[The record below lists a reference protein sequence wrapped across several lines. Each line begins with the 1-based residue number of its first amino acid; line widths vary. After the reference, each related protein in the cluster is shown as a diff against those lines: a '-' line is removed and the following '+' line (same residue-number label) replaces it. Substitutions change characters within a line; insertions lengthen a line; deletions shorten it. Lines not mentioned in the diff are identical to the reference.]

1 MSVASNGKVAL
12 ITGVTGQD
20 GAYLSELLLS
30 KGYTVHGVKRRSSSF
45 NTGRIEHLYQDPHE
59 KDPRFILHYGD
70 MTDSGL
76 DLIASL
82 ITFYAV
88 RYAAEPPDA
97 EHRFGHG
104 KAEAFASLTQAGL
117 VFASAALIGQEAVR
131 AFARTEPP
139 EHGAL
144 GVGVMAASIVLTLML
159 IRAQTEVTRKTR
171 SVAVSGDRAHYA
183 ADLASNAVSLVG
195 VGAASL
201 LHLAWV
207 DAAAGLIVALWLLWG
222 AIGVF
227 REASHQLMDHELP
240 LEDRER
246 IIALLTADPRV
257 LGVHQVR
264 TRASGPYMHVQAHMD
279 LDPTLVLSVAHA
291 VMVAAENRVLE
302 AFPAADILLH
312 PDPRGMAEPHGGAF
326 GEAPPR

>member
-1 MSVASNGKVAL
+1 MSAPFAPALTAAESLVLTRRVTTLSVGVAAVLIAIKGVAWLMGHSVA
-12 ITGVTGQD
+12 
-20 GAYLSELLLS
+20 LLASLA
-30 KGYTVHGVKRRSSSF
+30 
-45 NTGRIEHLYQDPHE
+45 
-59 KDPRFILHYGD
+59 
-70 MTDSGL
+70 DSGL
-76 DLIASL
+76 DLVASL

-88 RYAAEPPDA
+88 RYAAVPPDA

-104 KAEAFASLTQAGL
+104 KAEAFASLTQGGL
-117 VFASAALIGQEAVR
+117 VFASAALIGQEAIR
-131 AFARTEPP
+131 AFGRAAPP

-144 GVGVMAASIVLTLML
+144 GVGVMAASIVLTLLL
-159 IRAQTEVTRKTR
+159 IRAQTEVTKRTR

-195 VGAASL
+195 LGAASL

-207 DAAAGLIVALWLLWG
+207 DAAAGLAVALWLLWG

-227 REASHQLMDHELP
+227 REAAHQLMDHELP

-279 LDPTLVLSVAHA
+279 LDPALVLSVAHA

-302 AFPAADILLH
+302 VFPAADILLH
-312 PDPRGMAEPHGGAF
+312 PDPRGAAEPHGGAF
-326 GEAPPR
+326 GEAPPG

>member
-1 MSVASNGKVAL
+1 MSTPTAHALTAAESLVLTRRVTTLSVGVAAVLIVIKGAAWLAGGSVAMLASLA
-12 ITGVTGQD
+12 
-20 GAYLSELLLS
+20 
-30 KGYTVHGVKRRSSSF
+30 
-45 NTGRIEHLYQDPHE
+45 
-59 KDPRFILHYGD
+59 
-70 MTDSGL
+70 DSGL
-76 DLIASL
+76 DLVASL

-104 KAEAFASLTQAGL
+104 KAEAFSSLTQGGL
-117 VFASAALIGQEAVR
+117 VFASAALIGQEA
-131 AFARTEPP
+131 
-139 EHGAL
+139 
-144 GVGVMAASIVLTLML
+144 
-159 IRAQTEVTRKTR
+159 IRACCPHRAARARRPGRGGDGRLDRPDPAADPRPDRGDLKTR

-227 REASHQLMDHELP
+227 REAAHQLMDHELP

-246 IIALLTADPRV
+246 IIALMTADPRV
-257 LGVHQVR
+257 LGVHQLR

-279 LDPTLVLSVAHA
+279 LDRHRWS
-291 VMVAAENRVLE
+291 
-302 AFPAADILLH
+302 
-312 PDPRGMAEPHGGAF
+312 
-326 GEAPPR
+326 